1 MMASPAI
8 DLRGVSKR
16 FSTRGGGVEAISSLS
31 LTIGSGEF
39 VAVIGP
45 SGCGKSTLLK
55 MVAGIESP
63 SGGTIIVEGGTPD
76 QARRRRLFG
85 VVFQDPVLLPWR
97 TLEGNVSLPL
107 EIVGRRRPEG
117 ARSVRELIE
126 LVGLAG
132 FESSLPAQL
141 SGGMKQRAAI
151 ARALILNP
159 SILLLDE
166 PFGALDEYTRN
177 QLNLELLRIWSQSH
191 TTAML
196 ITHSIQEAVLL
207 ADRVVVLTP
216 RPARVAME
224 VDISLPRPRQLA
236 QLRTRECFELVARV
250 SAALYDHLERDA
262 GQGPGDARPAVASGH
277 LDSR

>member
-1 MMASPAI
+1 MTADPAI

-16 FSTRGGGVEAISSLS
+16 YLTRGGEVEAVSSLS
-31 LTIGSGEF
+31 LAIRAGEF

-55 MVAGIESP
+55 MVAGIETP
-63 SGGTIIVEGGTPD
+63 TAGTITVEGGTPD

-107 EIVGRRRPEG
+107 EIVGSRRPER
-117 ARSVRELIE
+117 ARSARELIE

-132 FESSLPAQL
+132 FEASLPAQL

-177 QLNLELLRIWSQSH
+177 QLNLELLRIWSQSRV
-191 TTAML
+191 TALL

-224 VDISLPRPRQLA
+224 VDVTLPRPRQLA
-236 QLRTRECFELVARV
+236 QLRTRECFELVGRV
-250 SAALYDHLERDA
+250 SAALYDRLEREA
-262 GQGPGDARPAVASGH
+262 GRERGEPAAALAPGH